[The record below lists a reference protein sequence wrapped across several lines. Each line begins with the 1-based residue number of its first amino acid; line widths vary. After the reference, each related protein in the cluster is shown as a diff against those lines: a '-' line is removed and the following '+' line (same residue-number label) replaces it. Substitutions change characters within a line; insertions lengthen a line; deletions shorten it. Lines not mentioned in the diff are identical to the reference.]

1 MSTRAFAFAVVLT
14 AVLSAGC
21 AQDRMSLE
29 IQAGCYPS
37 DDCTF
42 ADACDTQ
49 FIGTYAVV
57 ANTSLRI
64 FLQVANQV
72 PNNEDLATGRVNS
85 NDAHVTGV
93 TVDFAGARSGTFDV
107 TSIAN
112 QIIPAGGT
120 AVIGITIPASAATT
134 GTVNAQV
141 RMTGYY
147 DNGREFETGDFPV
160 NYNQVA
166 AGSLTSCSGTDVV
179 TCPGLPPGAV
189 ATTRVQQP
197 SACAAP

>member
-1 MSTRAFAFAVVLT
+1 MSTRAFAFAAVLT
-14 AVLSAGC
+14 AVLAAGC

-29 IQAGCYPS
+29 IQAGCFPS

-49 FIGTYAVV
+49 YIGTYSVV

-120 AVIGITIPASAATT
+120 AVIGITIPSSTAST

-147 DNGREFETGDFPV
+147 DNGREFETGDFAV

-166 AGSLTSCSGTDVV
+166 VGSLAACSGTDVV
-179 TCPGLPPGAV
+179 TCPAPPGA
-189 ATTRVQQP
+189 ATATRVQQP